1 MDFNTTSMSLPTS
14 RRRSI
19 VAARIHA
26 YRNAVTEEQLFHLKQ
41 GGCDTSNIRLK
52 LYSVVN
58 EMASSL
64 VDSASIE
71 KADLT
76 KPGWIVFSGTAQLFE
91 QRSNRIQSL
100 IIADSSCNAALDAF
114 NMDRNHSKTFLVAF
128 FNSSLEYA
136 PIDGAVEA
144 KGISKRTSQNESRST
159 TETCRLHTI
168 EVCFFFLPICITLH
182 VHIRLILRLLALI
195 LWRILWNSEFVVV
208 PVQFQMEMVPC
219 TQRRIRTISTFFTIK
234 ILRTSHLLAA
244 CRGVMQPCRTLL
256 FVTTW

>member
-19 VAARIHA
+19 VAARIHV
-26 YRNAVTEEQLFHLKQ
+26 YRNAVTEEQLFHLTQ

-58 EMASSL
+58 EMTSSL

-71 KADLT
+71 EADLT
-76 KPGWIVFSGTAQLFE
+76 KPGWIVFSSTAQLFE

-114 NMDRNHSKTFLVAF
+114 NMDGNHSEAFLVAF
-128 FNSSLEYA
+128 LNSFLDYA
-136 PIDGAVEA
+136 PIDGVMEA

-168 EVCFFFLPICITLH
+168 EVCFFFQPICNIICAPH
-182 VHIRLILRLLALI
+182 VH
-195 LWRILWNSEFVVV
+195 
-208 PVQFQMEMVPC
+208 
-219 TQRRIRTISTFFTIK
+219 
-234 ILRTSHLLAA
+234 
-244 CRGVMQPCRTLL
+244 
-256 FVTTW
+256 